1 MDKIFGIHKGKGAR
15 NSSREEVQKFQ
26 GESTDDCVKR
36 AFEDEG
42 FEWVVMV
49 DKSGRAY
56 KCEYFLDSMAKQ
68 SLKDNELRVSS
79 KQVFKFGKEGE
90 E

>member
-42 FEWVVMV
+42 FDWVVMV
-49 DKSGRAY
+49 DKSGRAHQ
-56 KCEYFLDSMAKQ
+56 CEAPSFGGVAYQ
-68 SLKDNELRVSS
+68 SLKDNKLKVSN
-79 KQVFKFGKEGE
+79 KQTFIFEGL
-90 E
+90 